1 MGSSYFINIIK
12 VAATALTILD
22 EVCDDKM
29 YLESLV
35 ATKSVLF
42 STSGREARERLGDRG
57 RLLLTRYKKAF
68 QMSKSTHKNPRR
80 IAEIAEPLLFFAA
93 LAYQLIC

>member
-1 MGSSYFINIIK
+1 VK

-35 ATKSVLF
+35 ATKSALF
-42 STSGREARERLGDRG
+42 SHPGREALDRLGDRG
-57 RLLLTRYKKAF
+57 RLLLTRSVILETLVRLAF
-68 QMSKSTHKNPRR
+68 VFLLS
-80 IAEIAEPLLFFAA
+80 EPGF
-93 LAYQLIC
+93 